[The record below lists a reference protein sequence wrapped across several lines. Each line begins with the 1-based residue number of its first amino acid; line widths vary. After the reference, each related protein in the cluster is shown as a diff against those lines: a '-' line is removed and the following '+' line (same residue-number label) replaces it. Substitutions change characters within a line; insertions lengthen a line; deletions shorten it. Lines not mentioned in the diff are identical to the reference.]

1 MPKIPVW
8 GWIAIAIA
16 AILLLRPRV
25 ALGQGQVQVGGSLS
39 QVDMGSH
46 QVQKSEGSPGT
57 VTINWT
63 GTTKNFSGV
72 GIAWIYRLRFTINRA
87 SDNFSIIPGVF
98 GQETSAFGVPKTSST
113 SITIPAGA
121 PLGLYNITAF
131 LQANPSDA
139 SGNPDTSSFQDIPGA
154 VLTHT
159 NAINIVAAAGA
170 AVPAGSIGA
179 VDVSQAMV
187 RAAQSFLQ

>member
-8 GWIAIAIA
+8 GWIAIAIG

-25 ALGQGQVQVGGSLS
+25 ALGQGQARPGGSLS

-46 QVQKSEGSPGT
+46 QVQKVEGNLVT
-57 VTINWT
+57 VTIGWT
-63 GTTKNFSGV
+63 GMTKNFAGA
-72 GIAWIYRLRFTINRA
+72 GISWPYRLRFTINLTA
-87 SDNFSIIPGVF
+87 NNFQIVSAVF
-98 GQETSAFGVPKTSST
+98 GQQTAPFGVAQTSVLT
-113 SITIPAGA
+113 ATIPLGA
-121 PLGLYNITAF
+121 PTGLYNVTAF

-154 VLTHT
+154 VLTHAS
-159 NAINIVAAAGA
+159 AINVVAATGA
-170 AVPAGSIGA
+170 AVPAGIIGA

-187 RAAQSFLQ
+187 RAAQGFLQ